1 LEPDENDRQVYI
13 FLFITCALHPVRWG
27 SISMIVNRALM
38 MQESRVEDLGKEEL
52 EIDWDSMEM
61 EMDEELD
68 LD

>member
-1 LEPDENDRQVYI
+1 
-13 FLFITCALHPVRWG
+13 
-27 SISMIVNRALM
+27 MIVNRALM